1 MIIVAYGGSR
11 FANWRIA
18 EKGRVITGFKTAG
31 INPLQN
37 DERHIL
43 QLLNSNSHFINYAEK
58 IKRIYFF
65 GPGIISQEKGSIV
78 SNALSVFFK
87 NAKVYTYLDM
97 QAAALATCG
106 DKEGLI
112 SIVGSGSNVAYYSG
126 KTVLANNYGL
136 GYILGDEGSGTWI
149 GKNLLTASVIGK
161 LPDDLSVKFK
171 DKFPIDRKQIMERVY
186 RQPNPALFLST
197 IADFAL
203 ENNEH
208 PYIRNLVTKG
218 FDELF
223 KNIFVPLK
231 KKYPELPLHF
241 TGSVAFDFEE
251 LLRKVAQD
259 YQMEIGKV
267 IREPIQNVLTY
278 YINKNK

>member
-37 DERHIL
+37 DQRYIL
-43 QLLNSNSHFINYAEK
+43 QLLNNNSHFINYAEK

-65 GPGIISQEKGSIV
+65 GPGIISKDKESVI

-87 NAKVYTYLDM
+87 KAKVYAYLDM

-106 DKEGLI
+106 DQEGLI
-112 SIVGSGSNVAYYSG
+112 SIVGSGSNVAYFNG
-126 KTVLANNYGL
+126 KKLLPNNYGL
-136 GYILGDEGSGTWI
+136 GYILGDEASGTWI
-149 GKNLLTASVIGK
+149 GRKLLTASMIGK

-171 DKFPIDRKQIMERVY
+171 EKFPIDRKQIMERVY
-186 RQPNPALFLST
+186 RQSNPALFLSSV
-197 IADFAL
+197 ADFAI
-203 ENNEH
+203 ENSEH
-208 PYIRNLVTKG
+208 PYIIDLIIKG
-218 FDELF
+218 FEQLF
-223 KNIFVPLK
+223 ENIFVPLK
-231 KKYPELPLHF
+231 KKYPKLPLHF
-241 TGSVAFDFEE
+241 TGSMAFDYEV
-251 LLRKVAQD
+251 LLRKVAQA
-259 YQMEIGKV
+259 YQMEVGNV